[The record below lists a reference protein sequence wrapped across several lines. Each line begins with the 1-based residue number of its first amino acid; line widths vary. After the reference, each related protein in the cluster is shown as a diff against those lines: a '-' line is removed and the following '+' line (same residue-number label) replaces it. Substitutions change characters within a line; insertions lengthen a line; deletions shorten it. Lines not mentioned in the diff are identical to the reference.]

1 MLATERRIDQ
11 LIGAITGPLRLKL
24 GIKEIRKLRNIP
36 RNVRRNH
43 GWPSEKCASPS
54 VACQLDDG
62 YLQAPQTAANY
73 FRGALTRWPKSI
85 LRPEI
90 QLQDVLA
97 KRLEKGPLAPAK
109 GGMTQEQADLKQA
122 NALYSLLEDRYKNKV
137 GSFTPWRMVSLSVR
151 G

>member
-1 MLATERRIDQ
+1 MAGPVRSASITPFHTNLKTSID
-11 LIGAITGPLRLKL
+11 
-24 GIKEIRKLRNIP
+24 
-36 RNVRRNH
+36 
-43 GWPSEKCASPS
+43 CF
-54 VACQLDDG
+54 
-62 YLQAPQTAANY
+62 YQAAANH

-97 KRLEKGPLAPAK
+97 KRLEKGPLAPAT

-137 GSFTPWRMVSLSVR
+137 GGASEAWGMALSL
-151 G
+151 

>member
-1 MLATERRIDQ
+1 MPAFQ
-11 LIGAITGPLRLKL
+11 LWTDCFFQ
-24 GIKEIRKLRNIP
+24 
-36 RNVRRNH
+36 V
-43 GWPSEKCASPS
+43 
-54 VACQLDDG
+54 
-62 YLQAPQTAANY
+62 AANH

-97 KRLEKGPLAPAK
+97 KRLEKGPLGPAT

-137 GSFTPWRMVSLSVR
+137 GTSPARGRAVR

>member
-1 MLATERRIDQ
+1 MA
-11 LIGAITGPLRLKL
+11 GPAR
-24 GIKEIRKLRNIP
+24 
-36 RNVRRNH
+36 
-43 GWPSEKCASPS
+43 S
-54 VACQLDDG
+54 
-62 YLQAPQTAANY
+62 TAANY

-122 NALYSLLEDRYKNKV
+122 NALYSLLEDRYKNKYRPSPKIFEPKSNPTYYNDLLKELEEAPNRSLL
-137 GSFTPWRMVSLSVR
+137 GRMAKRLSGMIRFT
-151 G
+151 